1 MCAQFN
7 VLLSEEQINTRIA
20 ELAAEID
27 RDYAGKEVVFLITL
41 RGAVIFGC
49 ELAKRVKTPVYFE
62 FIQTSSYV
70 GTTSSGII
78 AMKIDVDKS
87 AIEGK
92 HVIIIEDIIDTGKT
106 LKMVKGL
113 IQGRN
118 PASLKICS
126 LLDKHECRKVELE
139 GDYIGFE
146 IGNDFIVGYGLDYD
160 QKYRN
165 LPYIGIYDE
174 SKA

>member
-1 MCAQFN
+1 MCAQFD
-7 VLLSEEQINTRIA
+7 VLLSEEQINSRIA

-70 GTTSSGII
+70 GTTSTGII
-78 AMKIDVDKS
+78 TMKIDVDTS

-106 LKMVKGL
+106 LKMVKKL
-113 IQGRN
+113 ILDRK
-118 PASLKICS
+118 PASLKICT
-126 LLDKHECRKVELE
+126 LIDKHECRKVELE
-139 GDYIGFE
+139 GDYIGFT
-146 IGNDFIVGYGLDYD
+146 IGNDFIVGYGLDYN

>member
-1 MCAQFN
+1 MCAQFD
-7 VLLSEEQINTRIA
+7 VLLSEEQINSRIA

-41 RGAVIFGC
+41 RGAVVFGC

-70 GTTSSGII
+70 GTTSTGVI
-78 AMKIDVDKS
+78 AMKYDVDKS

-106 LKMVKGL
+106 LKMVKRL
-113 IQGRN
+113 IQGRE
-118 PASLKICS
+118 PASLKICA

-139 GDYIGFE
+139 GDYIGFP
-146 IGNDFIVGYGLDYD
+146 IGNDFIVGYGLDYN

>member
-1 MCAQFN
+1 MCAQFD
-7 VLLSEEQINTRIA
+7 VLLSEEQINSRIA

-70 GTTSSGII
+70 GTTSTGII
-78 AMKIDVDKS
+78 TMKIDVDTS

-106 LKMVKGL
+106 LKMVKKL
-113 IQGRN
+113 ILDRK
-118 PASLKICS
+118 PASLKICT
-126 LLDKHECRKVELE
+126 LIDKHECRKVEL
-139 GDYIGFE
+139 
-146 IGNDFIVGYGLDYD
+146 
-160 QKYRN
+160 
-165 LPYIGIYDE
+165 
-174 SKA
+174 

>member
-1 MCAQFN
+1 M
-7 VLLSEEQINTRIA
+7 LSEEQINSRIA

-70 GTTSSGII
+70 GTTSTGII
-78 AMKIDVDKS
+78 TMKIDVDTS

-106 LKMVKGL
+106 LKMVKKL
-113 IQGRN
+113 ILDRK
-118 PASLKICS
+118 PASLKICT
-126 LLDKHECRKVELE
+126 LIDKHECRKVELE
-139 GDYIGFE
+139 GDYIGFT
-146 IGNDFIVGYGLDYD
+146 IGNDFIVGYGLDYN

-165 LPYIGIYDE
+165 LPY
-174 SKA
+174 